1 MDVKKKL
8 VVYSTLFGDYDSLIE
23 PVEQYEGCSFVCFTD
38 QKHLQSKIWEIRVVE
53 VKGMSNTMMS
63 RKYKWLPHKYLN
75 DYEISLYIDCNI
87 ILLDN
92 PCKLVSKYLNSDKN
106 IAIPRHPLR
115 NCIYAEA
122 EACIERNK
130 SSIKDTLDQI
140 LFYKKEAFPS
150 KYGLSEN
157 NIIFRKHLN
166 KRIIHIMEENWNEIN
181 KWKTRRDQLSLF
193 YILWKNNYNIELMEE
208 NCRNENDYYFKITG
222 HKVLSSERLLENIK
236 MRLLFKKWI
245 IIDKNIYKFFSKI
258 M

>member
-1 MDVKKKL
+1 V
-8 VVYSTLFGDYDSLIE
+8 
-23 PVEQYEGCSFVCFTD
+23 
-38 QKHLQSKIWEIRVVE
+38 RVVE
-53 VKGMSNTMMS
+53 IKGTSLNMMN

-75 DYEISLYIDCNI
+75 NYEISLYIDTNI

-92 PCKLVSKYLNSDKN
+92 PNKLVAKYLNSDKN
-106 IAIPRHPLR
+106 MAIPRHPLR

-130 SSIKDTLDQI
+130 SNLKDTLEQI

-150 KYGLSEN
+150 EYGLSEN

-166 KRIIHIMEENWNEIN
+166 KRIINIMEETWDEIN
-181 KWKTRRDQLSLF
+181 KWRTMRDQLSLF

-208 NCRNENDYYFKITG
+208 NCRNKTDYFTLKG
-222 HKVLSSERLLENIK
+222 HKRFSSGRSSENIK
-236 MRLLFKKWI
+236 TRLLFKRKK
-245 IIDKNIYKFFSKI
+245 IIDKNIYKLFTKVLYRRN